1 MEGLKNMGLKRC
13 FFLLSVFCLA
23 TALLLTLGV
32 YLLCGRIAE
41 RYPQG
46 GIAIDSGG
54 TVTELAGPD
63 REQMQILELLDGV
76 RLLSAV
82 LFPAGGLGFAGILFY
97 RLKLKAPIE
106 ILKMGTG
113 RIRSHDLDFSMPEA
127 SADELGQICAAF
139 EMMRKELLETNR
151 KLWQQAEERKRLN
164 AAFAHDLRNPVTVL
178 KGSVKLM
185 KGGGADEHTLDRM
198 ERYVLRVEQY
208 VEAMSGIQRLEQI
221 QVRLCDT
228 DGSALL
234 EELEETAHL
243 LAPELDLILSVPDL
257 GIVRIDHGIFL
268 TVAENL
274 IGNAARFACR
284 KLEIRLTRTGHML
297 CLMVA
302 DDGPGFP
309 PELVKNGPKPFGK
322 MEENAEHFGMRTAPD
337 EYLFSLWA
345 LFAENPEIRE
355 ATGKS
360 YDKTYEDATER
371 MLGALDLSVFR
382 PGVDVRMLLEEI
394 DSCLMRCVWQML
406 SAGKL
411 DPDGL
416 EKDFLKRVGQ
426 WRTAYLK

>member
-13 FFLLSVFCLA
+13 FFLLSVFCLV

-63 REQMQILELLDGV
+63 REQMRILELLDGV

-82 LFPAGGLGFAGILFY
+82 LFPAGGLGIAGILFY
-97 RLKLKAPIE
+97 HLKLKAPIE
-106 ILKMGTG
+106 ILKMGTE
-113 RIRSHDLDFSMPEA
+113 RIRNHDLDFSMPEA
-127 SADELGQICAAF
+127 SADELGQICSAF

-185 KGGGADEHTLDRM
+185 KGGRADEHTLERM

-208 VEAMSGIQRLEQI
+208 VEAMSSIQRLEQI
-221 QVRLCDT
+221 QVRLCDA

-234 EELEETAHL
+234 EELQETAHL
-243 LAPELDLILSVPDL
+243 LAPGLDLILSVPDL

-284 KLEIRLTRTGHML
+284 KLEICLTLTEHML
-297 CLMVA
+297 CLMVV

-322 MEENAEHFGMRTAPD
+322 IEENAEHFGMGL
-337 EYLFSLWA
+337 YSSSL
-345 LFAENPEIRE
+345 L
-355 ATGKS
+355 
-360 YDKTYEDATER
+360 
-371 MLGALDLSVFR
+371 
-382 PGVDVRMLLEEI
+382 
-394 DSCLMRCVWQML
+394 CLKHG
-406 SAGKL
+406 GKL
-411 DPDGL
+411 CL
-416 EKDFLKRVGQ
+416 ENRPEGGGAAVAFFSTIKS
-426 WRTAYLK
+426 

>member
-1 MEGLKNMGLKRC
+1 MERLKNMGLKRC

-46 GIAIDSGG
+46 GIAIDSDG

-63 REQMQILELLDGV
+63 QEQMQILELLDVV

-82 LFPAGGLGFAGILFY
+82 LFPAGGLGLAGILFY
-97 RLKLKAPIE
+97 HLKLKVPIE
-106 ILKMGTG
+106 ILKMGTE
-113 RIRSHDLDFSMPEA
+113 RIRNHDLDFSMPEA
-127 SADELGQICAAF
+127 SADELGQICSAF
-139 EMMRKELLETNR
+139 ETMRKELLETNR

-185 KGGGADEHTLDRM
+185 KGGRADEHTLDRM

-208 VEAMSGIQRLEQI
+208 VEAMSSIQRLEQI

-234 EELEETAHL
+234 EELQETAHL
-243 LAPELDLILSVPDL
+243 LAPGLDLILSVPDL

-284 KLEIRLTRTGHML
+284 KLEVRLTRTEHML
-297 CLMVA
+297 RLMVA

-322 MEENAEHFGMRTAPD
+322 IEENAEHFGMGL
-337 EYLFSLWA
+337 YSSSL
-345 LFAENPEIRE
+345 L
-355 ATGKS
+355 
-360 YDKTYEDATER
+360 
-371 MLGALDLSVFR
+371 
-382 PGVDVRMLLEEI
+382 
-394 DSCLMRCVWQML
+394 CLKCG
-406 SAGKL
+406 GKL
-411 DPDGL
+411 CL
-416 EKDFLKRVGQ
+416 ENRPEGGGAAAAFFNTIKS
-426 WRTAYLK
+426 